1 MYMLSATAFARHP
14 STLRLWRLACMVVLI
29 GFISACSGVKLVAD
43 YDAEAAKGITDTSAE
58 VFSFYDRLIEAKA
71 KAGTGKLPYASAAE
85 DWGKIES
92 RIRVLVVREEARLLN
107 SESQRIVASI
117 LEFWQQRRAE
127 HRTKDDYVAAL
138 VPQHRDQFQK
148 LFTAALVAE
157 KAKALAV
164 EDGGT
169 KKN

>member
-1 MYMLSATAFARHP
+1 MFAISATVFARHP
-14 STLRLWRLACMVVLI
+14 STLGLWRLLWLVVVAVFL
-29 GFISACSGVKLVAD
+29 SACAGVKLVAD
-43 YDAEAAKGITDTSAE
+43 YDAEAAKGITETSAE
-58 VFSFYDRLIEAKA
+58 VFSFYDRLIEAKV
-71 KAGTGKLPYASAAE
+71 KAGTGKLPYAGAAD

-92 RIRVLVVREEARLLN
+92 RIRVLLVREEARPLN
-107 SESQRIVASI
+107 SESKRIVAI
-117 LEFWQQRRAE
+117 LLEFWQQRRAE
-127 HRTKDDYVAAL
+127 HRTRDDYVAAL

-157 KAKALAV
+157 KAKALAG